1 MRGNFAPV
9 KAYLRDEMERYAENL
24 EYERAAEIKDKLT
37 LFEDYQ
43 SKSMVVSV
51 SIKDIDVFAYF
62 AEGDEFIS
70 ITSRLSMEA

>member
-1 MRGNFAPV
+1 MPKIWNMTGS
-9 KAYLRDEMERYAENL
+9 RD
-24 EYERAAEIKDKLT
+24 KDKLT

-62 AEGDEFIS
+62 AEGDEFYINYIKVVNGS
-70 ITSRLSMEA
+70 ID